1 MRLRSTGYQH
11 GFTLVELLVVIAII
25 AILIAL
31 LLPAVQAA
39 REAARRTQC
48 VNNLKQMGVAFHNYN
63 AIFDRFPPGA
73 FQGQDRNGS
82 WWYGTG
88 GSWHVSILPFME
100 QSAIYDQINLAQPP
114 LSGHPIIP
122 RQVADTVIN
131 GVNLRGIN
139 VSYGTCPSDE
149 FPDVVKN
156 APANSYGQGPGDV
169 AVTNYAGN
177 RGVMR
182 LDHHGGCQQFSHEL
196 RPLFNAHFVH
206 QAFLGHEA
214 TLWGDCVTSHGCS
227 GIMGNAGYG
236 AKIVEIFD
244 GTSNTLCIGEI
255 LPECRDDTMV
265 YGGDM
270 WSYNQHSNN
279 TFTNAPPNFDT
290 CPPFNQG
297 PCDSASD
304 WPASRGFKSKH
315 PGGVQYTL
323 CDGSVR
329 FITESIDLNTYW
341 RLGDRADGYVVGDF

>member
-156 APANSYGQGPGDV
+156 V
-169 AVTNYAGN
+169 
-177 RGVMR
+177 
-182 LDHHGGCQQFSHEL
+182 
-196 RPLFNAHFVH
+196 
-206 QAFLGHEA
+206 
-214 TLWGDCVTSHGCS
+214 
-227 GIMGNAGYG
+227 
-236 AKIVEIFD
+236 IV
-244 GTSNTLCIGEI
+244 
-255 LPECRDDTMV
+255 DDTEIKKLEAEAESKRKKADAKRV
-265 YGGDM
+265 
-270 WSYNQHSNN
+270 
-279 TFTNAPPNFDT
+279 
-290 CPPFNQG
+290 
-297 PCDSASD
+297 
-304 WPASRGFKSKH
+304 ASR
-315 PGGVQYTL
+315 
-323 CDGSVR
+323 
-329 FITESIDLNTYW
+329 
-341 RLGDRADGYVVGDF
+341 